1 MRGKEE
7 MGRSGE
13 GKSWWR
19 GQERERGDGEVRK
32 EGKSWW
38 RGHER
43 ERVGGEVMRGK
54 EEVGRGKELVGRS

>member
-19 GQERERGDGEVRK
+19 GQERERGDGEVR
-32 EGKSWW
+32 
-38 RGHER
+38 
-43 ERVGGEVMRGK
+43 
-54 EEVGRGKELVGRS
+54 RGKELVGRS